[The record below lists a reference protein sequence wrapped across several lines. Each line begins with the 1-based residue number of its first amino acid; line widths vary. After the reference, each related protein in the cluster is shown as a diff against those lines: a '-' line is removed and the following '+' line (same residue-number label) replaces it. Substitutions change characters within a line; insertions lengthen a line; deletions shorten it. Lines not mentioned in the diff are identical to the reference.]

1 MTRPI
6 FTTQIKPLVLCIFAA
21 LSLPVAAQAADVT
34 DTIKEDVEIIELQGL
49 RQAYRENI
57 HSLSLETFA
66 AGFDSSN

>member
-1 MTRPI
+1 MNTSL
-6 FTTQIKPLVLCIFAA
+6 FNTQIKPLALCIFAA